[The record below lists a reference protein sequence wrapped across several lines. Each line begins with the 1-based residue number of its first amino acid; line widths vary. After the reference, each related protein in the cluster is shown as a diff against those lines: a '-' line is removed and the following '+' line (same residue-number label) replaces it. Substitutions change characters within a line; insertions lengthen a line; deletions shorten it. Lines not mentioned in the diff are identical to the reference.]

1 MRKELFYLIIFFL
14 AIGGCQEDAV
24 DFPYFDVFAKDST
37 DVVVKVKEPIN
48 FEFEGN
54 PDMLYFYSGE
64 TGKRYEYAGR
74 VSAKGTPYLQ
84 FNSYRANGKQEG
96 SLRLMISQDFP
107 GITVGTDSISKAATI
122 KKISEA
128 TWTDITDRALL
139 SSGTTMNSGAIDLS
153 DFAQAGKP
161 VFIAF
166 KYLAQAGSIQ
176 NKWTI
181 SALTVKNT
189 LPDGTVY
196 TLANTTNTA
205 ITNYGV
211 ATVFS
216 PGWVFFP
223 VINTYSWGLSSN
235 NLIITGATSVS
246 SATDMSEAWAIMG
259 PVDLTKVTPDV
270 GLFLKGLDTRL
281 GNYSYTYNVAGTYTA
296 TFIGVADN
304 VYGKKELVKQ
314 VKIKVNP

>member
-1 MRKELFYLIIFFL
+1 MRKELFYLIIFFFL
-14 AIGGCQEDAV
+14 ISGCQEDAV
-24 DFPYFDVFAKDST
+24 DFPYFDVLAKDST
-37 DVVVKVKEPIN
+37 EVVVKSKEPIN
-48 FEFEGN
+48 FELEGN
-54 PDMLYFYSGE
+54 PNMLYFYSGE
-64 TGKRYEYAGR
+64 IGKRYEYAGR
-74 VSAKGTPYLQ
+74 VSAIGIPYLQ
-84 FNSYRANGKQEG
+84 FNSLRANGKQDG
-96 SLRLMISQDFP
+96 MLRVMVSLDFP

-128 TWTDITDRALL
+128 TWTDISSRCVLSTGTTV
-139 SSGTTMNSGAIDLS
+139 SSGAVDLS
-153 DFAQAGKP
+153 DFAQTGNP

-196 TLANTTNTA
+196 TIANTTNTA

-223 VINTYSWGLSSN
+223 VINTYSWGLTSN
-235 NLIITGATSVS
+235 NLVITGATSVS

-281 GNYSYTYNVAGTYTA
+281 ENYSYTYNVPGTYTA

>member
-1 MRKELFYLIIFFL
+1 MRKELLYLIIFFFL
-14 AIGGCQEDAV
+14 IIGCQEDAV
-24 DFPYFDVFAKDST
+24 DFPYFDVLAKDST
-37 DVVVKVKEPIN
+37 EVVVKSKEPIN
-48 FEFEGN
+48 FELEGN
-54 PDMLYFYSGE
+54 PNMLYFYSGE
-64 TGKRYEYAGR
+64 IGKRYEYAGR
-74 VSAKGTPYLQ
+74 VSAIGIPYLQ
-84 FNSYRANGKQEG
+84 FNSLRANGKQEG

-107 GITVGTDSISKAATI
+107 GITVGDAVATVS
-122 KKISEA
+122 KISSA

-153 DFAQAGKP
+153 DFLQTGNP

-196 TLANTTNTA
+196 TIANTTNTA

-223 VINTYSWGLSSN
+223 VINTYSWGLTSN
-235 NLIITGATSVS
+235 NLVITGATSVS

-281 GNYSYTYNVAGTYTA
+281 ENYSYTYNVPGTYTA